1 MSKMKT
7 LKVLTILLILT
18 TTSGCATSYVNP
30 LCLPSRPA
38 LENITIEEQIEIQPS
53 TLIKIAENDSKL
65 KEWVVT
71 TERIT
76 RIHNEQ
82 FKATCIE

>member
-1 MSKMKT
+1 MKT

-18 TTSGCATSYVNP
+18 TTSGCANHFINP
-30 LCLPSRPA
+30 LCLPHRPT
-38 LENITIEEQIEIQPS
+38 LESVSIEEQIEIQPS

-65 KEWVVT
+65 KQWVVSV
-71 TERIT
+71 ERIT
-76 RIHNEQ
+76 SIHNEQ